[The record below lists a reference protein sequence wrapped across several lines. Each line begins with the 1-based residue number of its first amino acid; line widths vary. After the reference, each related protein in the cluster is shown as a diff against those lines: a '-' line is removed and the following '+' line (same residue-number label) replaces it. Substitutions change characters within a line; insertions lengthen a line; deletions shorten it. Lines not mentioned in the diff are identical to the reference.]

1 MAQVTFTIANGI
13 LEVAD
18 GGGMYSYHSA
28 DYRAKSI
35 WNATRLRIVVYP
47 ILHEL
52 SPATRREWEADDVD
66 QFILNG
72 VQYGTVEGFVTN
84 FNQIA
89 GTNIG
94 FNTKYPEN
102 LFSQNME
109 LDTSVPQQ
117 VVPLWIQT
125 DHNAGYVILTASS
138 ENSGNIYVGEDDVS
152 SDSYALEPDR
162 SITLEISDLSLI
174 WVQCASAGDFL
185 NVIGVAKT

>member
-28 DYRAKSI
+28 DYRAKSV
-35 WNATRLRIVVYP
+35 WNSTRLRIVVYP

-52 SPATRREWEADDVD
+52 TPATRREWEADEVT

-72 VQYGTVEGFVTN
+72 VIYGTVEGFVTN

-102 LFSQNME
+102 LFSQHIE
-109 LDTSVPQQ
+109 LDTSVPLQ
-117 VVPLWIQT
+117 VVPAWCIT
-125 DHNAGYVILTASS
+125 GHNAGYVILTAPST
-138 ENSGNIYVGEDDVS
+138 NSGNVYIGEDDVS
-152 SDSYALEPDR
+152 NESYALEPDR
-162 SITLEISDLSLI
+162 SITIEISDLSLI
-174 WVQCASAGDFL
+174 WAMNDTSGDHL
-185 NVIGVAKT
+185 GVIGVAKT